1 MRPLGALPSFV
12 HPALTV
18 ELDITSRLTGHWD
31 WLPGR
36 AERTESLMRI
46 TNLLI
51 GTTTLAVVA
60 AGFVGMLTVQKLRTA
75 QARSPLRIVFDGSA
89 SGLRKGGPVNF
100 DGVPAGEITSITL
113 ESPRKVVAMTMLDN
127 SAPIRKDTVVGIEF
141 QGLTGVAA
149 ISLVGGAASAA
160 PVPLDN
166 DGVPVLTADLS
177 EQQSITDTLHN
188 VDKVIVDN
196 EGTIKDGLLSF
207 ETYTASLKSKGQT
220 IDDVIAKVENGLE
233 GFGNAVDKVDGLVPG
248 LADGKASELFEKVKS
263 IREMADGFRKK
274 SATVMEDARQTLVDL
289 SDTAN
294 KMSEKLNPPASAASS
309 PAAPRRQSTKRQ

>member
-1 MRPLGALPSFV
+1 MRV
-12 HPALTV
+12 
-18 ELDITSRLTGHWD
+18 
-31 WLPGR
+31 
-36 AERTESLMRI
+36 

-51 GTTTLAVVA
+51 GTTTLAVIA

-113 ESPRKVVAMTMLDN
+113 ESPRKIVAMTMLDN
-127 SAPIRKDTVVGIEF
+127 SAPIRKDTAVGIEF

-149 ISLVGGAASAA
+149 ISLVGGAAGAP
-160 PVPLDN
+160 PVPLDR
-166 DGVPVLTADLS
+166 DGVPMLTADWS

-196 EGTIKDGLLSF
+196 EGAIKDALMSF
-207 ETYTASLKSKGQT
+207 ETYTASLKSKGHT
-220 IDDVIAKVENGLE
+220 IDDVIAKAENGLE
-233 GFGNAVDKVDGLVPG
+233 GFSNAVDKVDNLVPG
-248 LADGKASELFEKVKS
+248 LADGKASELFEKVTS
-263 IREMADGFRKK
+263 IREMADGFRHR
-274 SATVMEDARQTLVDL
+274 SATMMEDARQTLLDV

-294 KMSEKLNPPASAASS
+294 KMSQKLVPQTPAAPASV
-309 PAAPRRQSTKRQ
+309 APRRQRTNRQ

>member
-1 MRPLGALPSFV
+1 MRV
-12 HPALTV
+12 
-18 ELDITSRLTGHWD
+18 
-31 WLPGR
+31 
-36 AERTESLMRI
+36 

-51 GTTTLAVVA
+51 GTTTLAVIA

-75 QARSPLRIVFDGSA
+75 QARGPLRIVFDGSA

-113 ESPRKVVAMTMLDN
+113 ESPRKIVAMTMLDN

-160 PVPLDN
+160 PVPLDQ

-188 VDKVIVDN
+188 VDKVIVEN
-196 EGTIKDGLLSF
+196 EGTIKDALLSF
-207 ETYTASLKSKGQT
+207 ETYTASLKSKGQA
-220 IDDVIAKVENGLE
+220 IDDIIAKAENGLE
-233 GFGNAVDKVDGLVPG
+233 GFSNAVDKVDGLVPG

-274 SATVMEDARQTLVDL
+274 SATVMEEARQTLVDL

-294 KMSEKLNPPASAASS
+294 KMSQKLEPQTAPGTPA
-309 PAAPRRQSTKRQ
+309 AAPRRQSTKRQ

>member
-1 MRPLGALPSFV
+1 MRV
-12 HPALTV
+12 
-18 ELDITSRLTGHWD
+18 
-31 WLPGR
+31 
-36 AERTESLMRI
+36 

-51 GTTTLAVVA
+51 GTTTLAVIT

-113 ESPRKVVAMTMLDN
+113 ESPRKIVAMTMLDN
-127 SAPIRKDTVVGIEF
+127 SAPIRKDTAVGIEF

-149 ISLVGGAASAA
+149 ISLVGGAASAP
-160 PVPLDN
+160 PVPLDR
-166 DGVPVLTADLS
+166 DGVSMLTANWS

-196 EGTIKDGLLSF
+196 EGAIKDALLSF
-207 ETYTASLKSKGQT
+207 ETYTASLKSKGQA
-220 IDDVIAKVENGLE
+220 IDDVIAKAENGLE
-233 GFGNAVDKVDGLVPG
+233 GFSNTVDKVDNLVPG

-263 IREMADGFRKK
+263 IREMADGFRHR
-274 SATVMEDARQTLVDL
+274 SATMMEDARQTLLDV

-294 KMSEKLNPPASAASS
+294 KMSQKLVPQTPTAPAS
-309 PAAPRRQSTKRQ
+309 AAPRRQGTNRQ